1 MLYTIGHSTRPLD
14 ALINILDHYGIKR
27 VFDVRTIPQSRY
39 NPQFNKETFA
49 DALQKA
55 GLEYRHMSALGGLR
69 KPLKESI
76 NSGWKNG
83 SFRGY
88 ADYMQTKAFE
98 EAVQELIRLAEEKN
112 SVLLCAEAVPW
123 KCHRSLIADAL
134 LIRGIE
140 VRHILTITTVQAHLL
155 TPFAKAE
162 GQKITYP
169 G

>member
-14 ALINILDHYGIKR
+14 EFINILGHYGIKR

-55 GLEYRHMSALGGLR
+55 DLEYRHMPALGGLR

-83 SFRGY
+83 LFRGY

-98 EAVQELIRLAEEKN
+98 EAAQELIRLAEEKN

-134 LIRGIE
+134 LVRGIE
-140 VRHILTITTVQAHLL
+140 VQHILAITTVQAHLL

-162 GQKITYP
+162 GQKVTYP